1 MLSTYQYRD
10 EGVTVEMWRSG
21 DALRPYFH
29 DVRMVVH
36 NKAMFP
42 DLQGFNIVDRE
53 ALSFV
58 HFPIRDCGITD
69 DERVLEL
76 SRTLV
81 KAISE
86 GQVIYLH
93 CWGGHGRTGTLVCI
107 MLHLMYSVS
116 RDPAGCISTFDNSF
130 LSYSFTH
137 SIQLYCSCSSSC
149 AAAGLSG
156 GDVEVP
162 ASPRPEE
169 VSCGGGQSSNT
180 DTEGPGDPCDTQIDD
195 SDPLPQTHAFGSVF
209 PHWVCAALHPDGPGG
224 SAVPTL

>member
-1 MLSTYQYRD
+1 
-10 EGVTVEMWRSG
+10 
-21 DALRPYFH
+21 
-29 DVRMVVH
+29 MVVH

-86 GQVIYLH
+86 GEIIYLH

-107 MLHLMYSVS
+107 MLHLMYSV
-116 RDPAGCISTFDNSF
+116 N
-130 LSYSFTH
+130 TH
-137 SIQLYCSCSSSC
+137 LPLNKVFSSHLLIVTNLLV
-149 AAAGLSG
+149 A
-156 GDVEVP
+156 
-162 ASPRPEE
+162 R
-169 VSCGGGQSSNT
+169 
-180 DTEGPGDPCDTQIDD
+180 
-195 SDPLPQTHAFGSVF
+195 
-209 PHWVCAALHPDGPGG
+209 
-224 SAVPTL
+224 

>member
-1 MLSTYQYRD
+1 MLLAINNLKSYHTLQYRD

-21 DALRPYFH
+21 NALRPYFH

-42 DLQGFNIVDRE
+42 DLQGFHIVDRE

-86 GQVIYLH
+86 GEVIYLH

-107 MLHLMYSVS
+107 MLHLMYSVRS
-116 RDPAGCISTFDNSF
+116 
-130 LSYSFTH
+130 
-137 SIQLYCSCSSSC
+137 
-149 AAAGLSG
+149 
-156 GDVEVP
+156 
-162 ASPRPEE
+162 
-169 VSCGGGQSSNT
+169 
-180 DTEGPGDPCDTQIDD
+180 
-195 SDPLPQTHAFGSVF
+195 
-209 PHWVCAALHPDGPGG
+209 
-224 SAVPTL
+224 

>member
-1 MLSTYQYRD
+1 
-10 EGVTVEMWRSG
+10 MWRSG
-21 DALRPYFH
+21 LALRPYFH

-86 GQVIYLH
+86 GEIIYLH

-116 RDPAGCISTFDNSF
+116 ISLTP
-130 LSYSFTH
+130 LSPPF
-137 SIQLYCSCSSSC
+137 SS
-149 AAAGLSG
+149 AAATCT
-156 GDVEVP
+156 
-162 ASPRPEE
+162 ASPSPSDLTIIIVYATNLASPTVGFRR
-169 VSCGGGQSSNT
+169 
-180 DTEGPGDPCDTQIDD
+180 GDD
-195 SDPLPQTHAFGSVF
+195 
-209 PHWVCAALHPDGPGG
+209 
-224 SAVPTL
+224 

>member
-1 MLSTYQYRD
+1 
-10 EGVTVEMWRSG
+10 MWRSG
-21 DALRPYFH
+21 LALRPYFH

-86 GQVIYLH
+86 GEIIYLH

-116 RDPAGCISTFDNSF
+116 ISLTPLSPALPSLPLCCCHAHCISFAFPSDLTVVIVYATYLAFPTVGF
-130 LSYSFTH
+130 
-137 SIQLYCSCSSSC
+137 C
-149 AAAGLSG
+149 G
-156 GDVEVP
+156 GDD
-162 ASPRPEE
+162 E
-169 VSCGGGQSSNT
+169 VS
-180 DTEGPGDPCDTQIDD
+180 
-195 SDPLPQTHAFGSVF
+195 
-209 PHWVCAALHPDGPGG
+209 DG
-224 SAVPTL
+224 A

>member
-1 MLSTYQYRD
+1 MLMSYLHSFLQYRD

-21 DALRPYFH
+21 NALRPYFH

-36 NKAMFP
+36 NKVMFP
-42 DLQGFNIVDRE
+42 DLQSFKIVDRD

-86 GQVIYLH
+86 GEVIYLH

-107 MLHLMYSVS
+107 MLHLMYSVRNLKINDLS
-116 RDPAGCISTFDNSF
+116 QFSLCVFSSYTLLYYHDN
-130 LSYSFTH
+130 L
-137 SIQLYCSCSSSC
+137 L
-149 AAAGLSG
+149 GL
-156 GDVEVP
+156 
-162 ASPRPEE
+162 
-169 VSCGGGQSSNT
+169 
-180 DTEGPGDPCDTQIDD
+180 
-195 SDPLPQTHAFGSVF
+195 
-209 PHWVCAALHPDGPGG
+209 
-224 SAVPTL
+224 

>member
-1 MLSTYQYRD
+1 
-10 EGVTVEMWRSG
+10 MWRSG
-21 DALRPYFH
+21 LALRPYFH

-42 DLQGFNIVDRE
+42 DLQGFNIVDRD

-86 GQVIYLH
+86 GEIIYLH

-107 MLHLMYSVS
+107 MLHLMYSVNTS
-116 RDPAGCISTFDNSF
+116 HHILIA
-130 LSYSFTH
+130 
-137 SIQLYCSCSSSC
+137 SSSNESTC
-149 AAAGLSG
+149 RSIYPITSHRLLIL
-156 GDVEVP
+156 
-162 ASPRPEE
+162 AS
-169 VSCGGGQSSNT
+169 ST
-180 DTEGPGDPCDTQIDD
+180 
-195 SDPLPQTHAFGSVF
+195 
-209 PHWVCAALHPDGPGG
+209 
-224 SAVPTL
+224 